1 MLVQIL
7 TTSSK
12 IDNKFNPLAPISYWM
27 LPEHDALQSLKHV
40 IKLITLPRPSPIDMQ
55 SDWSVQ
61 CIACLKYIE
70 SISNNVTL
78 LSR

>member
-1 MLVQIL
+1 MSVQNL
-7 TTSSK
+7 TTYSK
-12 IDNKFNPLAPISYWM
+12 LDNKFNPLAPISYWM
-27 LPEHDALQSLKHV
+27 LPEDDALQSLKHV
-40 IKLITLPRPSPIDMQ
+40 IGLITLPRPPPIDLQ